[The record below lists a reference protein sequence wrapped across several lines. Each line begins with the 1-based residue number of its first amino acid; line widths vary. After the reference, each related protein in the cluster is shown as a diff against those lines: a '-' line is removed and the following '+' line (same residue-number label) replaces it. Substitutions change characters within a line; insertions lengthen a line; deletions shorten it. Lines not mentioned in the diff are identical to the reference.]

1 MNYRNENDNYNL
13 TYDNMDLKS
22 LTKVEKM
29 KFTKLMN
36 RMIKDLKKSGKLDEL
51 NKLLKTKNDYR
62 KEIKQLQQE
71 KAKLSNEINKQ
82 KRTLLNIDIKNE
94 TTKKTREERIRRRLD
109 EIHKVQQE
117 PDEIERRA
125 MKEDR
130 KIFKSALNG
139 SFREVIYDDDDLSF
153 NYIDGVDKI
162 KDVINGKKIIGII
175 TRELTKAFIH
185 KSEDVNVYGNVVI
198 QTRVYK
204 IQDGEKK
211 L

>member
-1 MNYRNENDNYNL
+1 MNYRNENENYNL

-36 RMIKDLKKSGKLDEL
+36 RMVKDLKKSGKLDEL

-82 KRTLLNIDIKNE
+82 KKTLLNIDIKNE

-109 EIHKVQQE
+109 EIHKVKLE
-117 PDEIERRA
+117 PNEIERRA

-130 KIFKSALNG
+130 NFFKSALNG
-139 SFREVIYDDDDLSF
+139 SFREVI
-153 NYIDGVDKI
+153 
-162 KDVINGKKIIGII
+162 
-175 TRELTKAFIH
+175 
-185 KSEDVNVYGNVVI
+185 
-198 QTRVYK
+198 
-204 IQDGEKK
+204 
-211 L
+211 

>member
-1 MNYRNENDNYNL
+1 MSSKNINFYQVYN
-13 TYDNMDLKS
+13 NMDLKS

-29 KFTKLMN
+29 KFTKLLN
-36 RMIKDLKKSGKLDEL
+36 RMVKDLKKSGKLDEL
-51 NKLLKTKNDYR
+51 NKLLKTKNNYR
-62 KEIKQLQQE
+62 MEIKQLQQE

-82 KRTLLNIDIKNE
+82 KKTSLNIDIKNE

-109 EIHKVQQE
+109 EIHKVKLQ
-117 PDEIERRA
+117 PDEIERRI

-185 KSEDVNVYGNVVI
+185 KSEDVNVYGNVII

-204 IQDGEKK
+204 IQDGKK
-211 L
+211 N